1 MTDTFLESPRFP
13 GCPSFGY
20 TVNPKY
26 STTISTLASGREF
39 RNRNWARPLLE
50 IEVTVGPRLQEE
62 IEELLEFWHAVG
74 GQELGFRFKD
84 QSDYKS
90 CRLGDAIAPTDQPFV
105 LVNGSPNGY
114 QMVKQYTAGIRQQ
127 IRYISKPVQGTIR
140 VANTLGQEQASS
152 RWSIDYT
159 TGLLTPNG
167 SFSGTPGSWGGEF
180 DVPVRFNSE
189 FPIQLMDHEIQ
200 SVSFT
205 LMELRSFVEYS

>member
-1 MTDTFLESPRFP
+1 MSETFLESPPFP

-26 STTISTLASGREF
+26 STTISSLPSGREF
-39 RNRNWARPLLE
+39 RNRNWARPLIE
-50 IEVTVGPRLQEE
+50 IEVTVGPRRQAE
-62 IEELLEFWHAVG
+62 IEELLDFWHAVG

-84 QSDYKS
+84 ESDFKS
-90 CRLGDAIAPTDQPFV
+90 CKLDDDISPTDQPFAIV
-105 LVNGSPNGY
+105 TGSPSGY
-114 QMVKQYTAGIRQQ
+114 QLVKRYTAGIRTQT
-127 IRYISKPVQGTIR
+127 RYISKPVSGTIR
-140 VANTLGQEQASS
+140 VANELGQEQASN

-167 SFSGTPGSWGGEF
+167 LFSGTPSAWGGEF

-200 SVSFT
+200 SVAFT
-205 LMELRSFVEYS
+205 LLELRSFVEYS